1 MSAFNAL
8 LSVLPA
14 SGLNSVERTVQR
26 KSDEL
31 RQATQDFE
39 AVFIAQL
46 LSQMRKAMA
55 PKSSLLGRGREEE
68 TFRDLLDEEI
78 GKSVARRGGLGI
90 GDAVYRQL
98 LKNAVHSAENV
109 NTKQD
114 AGLLKG

>member
-1 MSAFNAL
+1 MSTVNAL
-8 LSVLPA
+8 LSILPA
-14 SGLNSVERTVQR
+14 SSLSRVEHTVQR
-26 KSDEL
+26 KTDEL
-31 RQATQDFE
+31 RKATQDFE

-55 PKSSLLGRGREEE
+55 PPSSLLGGGREEE
-68 TFRDLLDEEI
+68 TFRDLMDQEI

-90 GDAVYRQL
+90 GEAVYRQL
-98 LKNAVHSAENV
+98 LKNAVRSAENV

>member
-1 MSAFNAL
+1 MSTVNAL

-14 SGLNSVERTVQR
+14 SSLNSVERTVQR
-26 KSDEL
+26 KTDEL
-31 RQATQDFE
+31 RKATQDFE
-39 AVFIAQL
+39 AVFVAQL

-55 PKSSLLGRGREEE
+55 PKSSLLGGGHEEE
-68 TFRDLLDEEI
+68 TFRDLMDQEI
-78 GKSVARRGGLGI
+78 GKSVARRGGLGV